1 MTSRASTRRAPSG
14 STSEINNLM
23 SEFLS
28 RALLEEAERLGGESV
43 FSAMMQ
49 RLLLM
54 QRPTV
59 SMEEWE
65 TGLRQQTVAKED
77 LNNLVMDFLV
87 SEECKEAAES
97 FQEEANI
104 TSRLDKFS

>member
-1 MTSRASTRRAPSG
+1 
-14 STSEINNLM
+14 M

-28 RALLEEAERLGGESV
+28 RALLEEAERHGGESV

-54 QRPTV
+54 QRPTISV
-59 SMEEWE
+59 EEWE
-65 TGLRQQTVAKED
+65 DELKQQTISKED

-97 FQEEANI
+97 FQEEASI
-104 TSRLDKFS
+104 TSRLSSPS

>member
-1 MTSRASTRRAPSG
+1 
-14 STSEINNLM
+14 M

-49 RLLLM
+49 RLLMM
-54 QRPTV
+54 QRPAITN
-59 SMEEWE
+59 EEWE
-65 TGLRQQTVAKED
+65 AGLQQQIISKED

-104 TSRLDKFS
+104 SSRFK